1 MSFTAAQAAD
11 YKIGVVNAPRILEAA
26 PQAEVA
32 RVKLEKEF
40 AARDQKLVGSQKDL
54 KGLEDRIQKDGAIKS
69 ETERGKVE
77 RDIMAKRRDLKR
89 DTTEFQEDVNFRRN
103 EEMAI
108 IQQQIGEAIV
118 ALSKEQGFDM
128 VVGSWQG
135 IFVPVGTPRPV
146 VSKLF
151 DVTLKAMKDP
161 AVNKRL
167 NDGGV
172 PVIVSKSPEDFAKFV
187 KAETDRFGKIISDA
201 KIQTE

>member
-1 MSFTAAQAAD
+1 MLGIIAPERSAA
-11 YKIGVVNAPRILEAA
+11 YP
-26 PQAEVA
+26 
-32 RVKLEKEF
+32 
-40 AARDQKLVGSQKDL
+40 
-54 KGLEDRIQKDGAIKS
+54 
-69 ETERGKVE
+69 
-77 RDIMAKRRDLKR
+77 
-89 DTTEFQEDVNFRRN
+89 
-103 EEMAI
+103 EMPTMR
-108 IQQQIGEAIV
+108 
-118 ALSKEQGFDM
+118 EQGFDM